1 MLSHHA
7 DDLLRLDFVVQLLGL
22 LRSHRRGCELLALAC
37 VARQVGEVEEA
48 GEEDEVTSV
57 HGDGELDI
65 GW

>member
-1 MLSHHA
+1 MSHRA

-22 LRSHRRGCELLALAC
+22 LRSHRRGRELLALAR
-37 VARQVGEVEEA
+37 VARQVGEMEEA
-48 GEEDEVTSV
+48 GEENEVTSV